1 LDADVESA
9 SAEESA
15 NVWQRLEWR
24 QYQCC
29 RLDGLP
35 HQIEAIPF
43 QPIQSFPNLRRVSL
57 AVRRKTDPISHALE
71 QRNTQNAS
79 NRPI

>member
-1 LDADVESA
+1 
-9 SAEESA
+9 
-15 NVWQRLEWR
+15 LEWR

-71 QRNTQNAS
+71 QRNTQKRLQSTDLTADGTLGQ
-79 NRPI
+79 R